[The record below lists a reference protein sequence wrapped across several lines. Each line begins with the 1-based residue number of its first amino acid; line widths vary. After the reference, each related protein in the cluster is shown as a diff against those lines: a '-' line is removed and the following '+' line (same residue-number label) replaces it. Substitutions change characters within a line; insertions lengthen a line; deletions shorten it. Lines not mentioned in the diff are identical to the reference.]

1 MVRPV
6 TEGITVTIKGRLFE
20 LVWDDENRFYSPC
33 QLCAFTSEVC
43 KDSYAANLIP
53 LCSILVQEPGT
64 YFIEKEVKK

>member
-33 QLCAFTSEVC
+33 QLCTFDGEVC
-43 KDSYAANLIP
+43 KDSHSENLIP
-53 LCSILVQEPGT
+53 LCCTLVQEPGT
-64 YFIEKEVKK
+64 YFIEKEDKI